1 MTAVGLRNRLADATG
16 LLLPSTLVFDFPS
29 ADALVRHLQSE
40 LVPADAVTA
49 PGTAAP
55 VVGGDEPVAIVGMA
69 CRYPGG
75 VDSPEALWDLVA
87 QGRDAVAGFPND
99 RGWDVERLYDPDPD
113 QAGHCYVREGGFL
126 DAVGDFDAEFFGISP
141 REALAMDPQQRL
153 LLEVCWE
160 SLERAG
166 IDPVG
171 LRGSPSGVFIGAL
184 GSDYIPDLERVPEE
198 AESFAMMGNS
208 FSVVSGRLSYVF
220 GLEGPAVSIDTA
232 CSSSLVAM
240 HLAAQ
245 ALRNGECTLALA
257 GGVTV
262 FASPSVLVELA
273 RQRVLAQDGR
283 SKAFAAGADG
293 LSTAEGVGVLVL
305 ERLSDA
311 RRLGH
316 QVLAVIRG
324 SAVNQD
330 GASSGLTAPNGP
342 SQQRVIR
349 AALANA
355 RLAPVDVDVVEAH
368 GTGTRLGDPIEAQAL
383 LATYGQDRA
392 EPLWLGSIKS
402 NIGHAQAA
410 AGAAGVIKMVM
421 AMRHGVLP
429 KTLHVEQPTP
439 EVDWDSGN
447 VSLLT
452 EAMSWPQSER
462 PRRAAVSSFGISGTN
477 AHVIVEQAPPPTET
491 ADVPDP
497 VLDCGTMVAL
507 PLSARS
513 PQALRDQAERLRQFL
528 QHQPDGATA
537 GIAAA
542 LTARASLPHRAVVI
556 GADRAQLDGALTAL
570 AGGADSGEVV
580 AGVVSGGPVGVVM
593 VFPGAGA
600 QWVGMGVGLLECSP
614 VFAAKLVECDAV
626 LRPLTGWSVV
636 EVLRGGVGAPELS
649 RVDVVQP
656 TLFAVMVAL
665 AQVWVSVGVRPA
677 AVLGHS
683 QGEIA
688 AAHVAGALSLVDAAR
703 IVALRSRSLVELS
716 GLGAMASVA
725 ASGEVTASLVAGVA
739 GLSVAGVNGP
749 SATLVAGD
757 PPAVESLLAVCEQRG
772 IRARRIP
779 VDYASHCP
787 HVEQVREQIL
797 DALAGITAHP
807 GGVPICSTVTG
818 ELIDPTELTADYWY
832 RNLRQPVQFETA
844 TRTLLQHGHT
854 LFLEVSPHPV
864 LTHAIEETI
873 HTTDHRA
880 ATLSTLRRDDDT
892 PHRILTALAH
902 AHTHGAAITWPHT
915 NTTTNHLNLPTYPF
929 QHRRYW
935 LPPTPDTDLS
945 NTGLHPTNHPIL
957 TATIHPATHPDTVI
971 LTGTLATATHPWLAD
986 HAANDTALF
995 PGTGYLDL
1003 AFRAGDEVN
1012 CPHIEE
1018 LTLQHP
1024 LTIAPHTTINIQ
1036 ATINPPDPTGRR
1048 TLTIHSQP
1056 ANTPHH
1062 PWTHHATATLNPHPP
1077 TPTTTHTHTHTPPCP
1092 PPHTQPI
1099 DIDALYHNLTQRGYQ
1114 YGPAFRGLHHAHHNQ
1129 HTIYADITLPE
1140 TEHHNATR
1148 HHIHPALLDSA
1159 LHAAAAHQPPTNGI
1173 WLPFTWTNIT
1183 LHATNPTH
1191 LHVHINTTNPNTIT
1205 LTATDPTGQPIL
1217 TAQTM
1222 TLREISSDQ
1231 LRSRP
1236 ETTDALF
1243 QVDWTT
1249 APPAATP
1256 AARGSDSWA
1265 VLGNDPFGVADA
1277 LITAGVSAA
1286 GYTDVADLGAKL
1298 DAGASAPSVAV
1309 VCAAGLTAAPTS
1321 PAAVHDLVSTALDL
1335 VQAWLA
1341 DERLTDTPLVV
1352 ATRGAIA
1359 THPDEDIPDLTA
1371 APVWGLIRSAQ
1382 SENPNRFILIDTDGD
1397 VDVDEPA
1404 TEWGTA
1410 LAAAVATSEPQVAL
1424 RRGELLVPRLARPD
1438 IAGQLL
1444 PLSESA
1450 WRVEPVAPGSFEGL
1464 QVVPCPDVLDP
1475 LEPEQVRIN
1484 LRAAGLNFR
1493 DALIGLGML
1502 TEGAVLGNEG
1512 AGVVADV
1519 GSAVTDLQPGDRVMG
1534 IMPRAFGPIVVAD
1547 HRHLVKIPD
1556 NWSFHQAAAVPMA
1569 FLTAYFGLADLANL
1583 RPGEKV
1589 LIHAGAGGV
1598 GMAAIQLAQHWGAEV
1613 YATANPTKWP
1623 TLHNLG
1629 LDQHHIAS
1637 SRTTEFQQHFTNTT
1651 NHHGVNIILNSLTGN
1666 LIDASLHLLP
1676 HGGRFIE
1683 MGKADLRQPQ
1693 DIAHHHP
1700 GVTYR
1705 AFELTDASPSRIQQM
1720 LREIVRLLETG
1731 AVTPLPT
1738 RTYDLRRARDAFRH
1752 MSQARHT
1759 GKIVLTI
1766 PQPLNPHGTALI
1778 TGGTGVLGAH
1788 IARHLT
1794 TKHHLKHLILLSRQG
1809 PHAPGAADLHQEL
1822 TNLGAHPT
1830 IIACD
1835 TSNPDHLATIINNIP
1850 HQHPLTAVIHTAGA
1864 LHDATI
1870 PGLTHQHLTTT
1881 FTPKID
1887 TAHHL
1892 HHLTT
1897 HHDLAAFVLFSSA
1910 SGVLGGPGQ
1919 ANYAAANAYL
1929 DALAHHR
1936 HAHHQPAT
1944 SIAWGLWGHTSGI
1957 SAHLDEADLA
1967 RLARGGAI
1975 PLDPEHG
1982 LPLLD
1987 ACQSMCE
1994 PLLVAARTD
2003 LTRLR
2008 AQADSGV
2015 LPAMW
2020 RGLVR
2025 SSSRRVAGT
2034 GPAGDALLEGL
2045 AAMNETQQ
2053 RHALLELVQTH
2064 AAIVLGY
2071 ASPDSVPAEAGFM
2084 ELGVD
2089 SLTAVE
2095 LRNRLNAATGQRLPA
2110 TLIFDYPNSM
2120 AVADHLREALSLVG
2134 APAGSTAVDEGA
2146 VRQALASIPM
2156 RRLHDAGL
2164 IHALLELAGMAP
2176 GASEPVEQTDSDAL
2190 DSMDVDD
2197 LVRMARADQ
2206 SQQTDERNTA

>member
-1 MTAVGLRNRLADATG
+1 MTTSTSTAEIVEALRASVKEQERLRQENRRLSAAV
-16 LLLPSTLVFDFPS
+16 P
-29 ADALVRHLQSE
+29 
-40 LVPADAVTA
+40 
-49 PGTAAP
+49 
-55 VVGGDEPVAIVGMA
+55 EPVAIVGMA

-113 QAGHCYVREGGFL
+113 RPGRSYVREGAFL
-126 DAVGDFDAEFFGISP
+126 DEAAGFDAEFFGISP

-160 SLERAG
+160 SLERSG

-171 LRGSPSGVFIGAL
+171 LHGSPTGVFIGAAT
-184 GSDYIPDLERVPEE
+184 SSYVPDVQRAPQQS
-198 AESFAMMGNS
+198 AGYAFTGNTS
-208 FSVVSGRLSYVF
+208 SVISGRVAYAL
-220 GLEGPAVSIDTA
+220 GLAGPAVSIDTA
-232 CSSSLVAM
+232 CSSSLVAT
-240 HLAAQ
+240 HLAVL
-245 ALRNGECTLALA
+245 ALRSGECGLALA

-262 FASPSVLVELA
+262 FASPAVFVELST
-273 RQRVLAQDGR
+273 QRALAPDGR
-283 SKAFAAGADG
+283 CKAFSSSADG
-293 LSTAEGVGVLVL
+293 FGPGEGVGVLVL

-324 SAVNQD
+324 SALNQD
-330 GASSGLTAPNGP
+330 GASNGLAAPSGPA
-342 SQQRVIR
+342 QQRVIR

-402 NIGHAQAA
+402 NIGHTTAA

-452 EAMSWPQSER
+452 EAVSWPQSER

-477 AHVIVEQAPPPTET
+477 AHVIVEQAPPPAQT

-513 PQALRDQAERLRQFL
+513 PQALRDQAERLRAHMEKQL
-528 QHQPDGATA
+528 EAAPAEV
-537 GIAAA
+537 AAA
-542 LTARASLPHRAVVI
+542 LAARPGLSHRAVVI
-556 GADRAQLDGALTAL
+556 GAQADELVAGLQALTDQHESPYL
-570 AGGADSGEVV
+570 VTGPTDV
-580 AGVVSGGPVGVVM
+580 AASPDNSVVM

-636 EVLRGGVGAPELS
+636 EVLRGGVGAPGLS

-1077 TPTTTHTHTHTPPCP
+1077 TPTTPTHTHTPPCP

-1222 TLREISSDQ
+1222 TLREMKPAAITAADGVVMDRMFRLDWGPFQPEAPASPASTMVVSGPVTAAT
-1231 LRSRP
+1231 LRTTITSTP
-1236 ETTDALF
+1236 ALPDFVILAGPTDAP
-1243 QVDWTT
+1243 T
-1249 APPAATP
+1249 
-1256 AARGSDSWA
+1256 
-1265 VLGNDPFGVADA
+1265 GNDPARGAHE
-1277 LITAGVSAA
+1277 AA
-1286 GYTDVADLGAKL
+1286 SEMLDV
-1298 DAGASAPSVAV
+1298 
-1309 VCAAGLTAAPTS
+1309 
-1321 PAAVHDLVSTALDL
+1321 

-1397 VDVDEPA
+1397 PDWA
-1404 TEWGTA
+1404 TLLPA
-1410 LAAAVATSEPQVAL
+1410 LAAHGESQAAIRAGQV
-1424 RRGELLVPRLARPD
+1424 LVPRLARTGSSN
-1438 IAGQLL
+1438 A
-1444 PLSESA
+1444 LSVPSGEPA
-1450 WRVEPVAPGSFEGL
+1450 WRLDQAPSGVLEELAFA
-1464 QVVPCPDVLDP
+1464 PCPGVMDP
-1475 LEPEQVRIN
+1475 LEPEQVRV
-1484 LRAAGLNFR
+1484 RVHAAGLNFR
-1493 DALIGLGML
+1493 DVLIGLGML

-1534 IMPRAFGPIVVAD
+1534 IMPRAFGPTAVTD
-1547 HRHLVKIPD
+1547 HRYLVKIPVT
-1556 NWSFHQAAAVPMA
+1556 WSYVDAAAVPVA

-1700 GVTYR
+1700 GVTYHTFDLGVPKPER
-1705 AFELTDASPSRIQQM
+1705 LREMLTDV
-1720 LREIVRLLETG
+1720 VRLLETG

-1910 SGVLGGPGQ
+1910 VGILGGPGQ
-1919 ANYAAANAYL
+1919 ANHAAANAYL

-1944 SIAWGLWGHTSGI
+1944 SIAWGWWSSVNEGTHGLGRS
-1957 SAHLDEADLA
+1957 DVA
-1967 RLARGGAI
+1967 RFSRRGGIA
-1975 PLDPEHG
+1975 
-1982 LPLLD
+1982 LD
-1987 ACQSMCE
+1987 AAEGMALFDACRASDEPVIMAAHMDVSKIDEEGCQ
-1994 PLLVAARTD
+1994 T
-2003 LTRLR
+2003 
-2008 AQADSGV
+2008 
-2015 LPAMW
+2015 PALW

-2025 SSSRRVAGT
+2025 GRVRRVAAWIDTAAGT
-2034 GPAGDALLEGL
+2034 GTTLAEQLAGMPQPQREKVLLDL
-2045 AAMNETQQ
+2045 VVTQAA
-2053 RHALLELVQTH
+2053 A
-2064 AAIVLGY
+2064 VLGH
-2071 ASPDSVPAEAGFM
+2071 AGVDAIEALRPFK
-2084 ELGVD
+2084 ELGFD
-2089 SLTAVE
+2089 SLTALE

-2110 TLIFDYPNSM
+2110 TLIFDYPNPT
-2120 AVADHLREALSLVG
+2120 AIADLLRETLAPDAPPTPAHILAQLDGLQAALSVTSADDESRAQVAARLQAIFAAWTG
-2134 APAGSTAVDEGA
+2134 TEIRSVD
-2146 VRQALASIPM
+2146 RDMASRINSA
-2156 RRLHDAGL
+2156 D
-2164 IHALLELAGMAP
+2164 
-2176 GASEPVEQTDSDAL
+2176 VEQVFEFIDSQLGRRPDRQLESPLSLEELDA
-2190 DSMDVDD
+2190 
-2197 LVRMARADQ
+2197 
-2206 SQQTDERNTA
+2206 NG